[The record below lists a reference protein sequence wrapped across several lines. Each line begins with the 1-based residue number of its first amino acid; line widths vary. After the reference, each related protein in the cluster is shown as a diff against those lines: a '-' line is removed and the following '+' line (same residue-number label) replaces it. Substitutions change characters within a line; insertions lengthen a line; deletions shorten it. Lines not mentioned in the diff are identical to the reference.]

1 VRRLQRFFFDKHR
14 FLSLVALGKHC
25 ADEAEG
31 HAGSNHCDRKA
42 DEREAESDEISYNNV
57 SEL

>member
-1 VRRLQRFFFDKHR
+1 
-14 FLSLVALGKHC
+14 VALGKHC